1 MTVATIIARARQL
14 AEIEGAAYFS
24 TAEEYAS
31 LNESYRDVYEKI
43 LDSDDD
49 YFLED
54 WAFAMAALTPDP
66 IQARAFTIA
75 LPVDFYRLRVLQYQS
90 GQTFRTIYKF
100 APQEEPQSGV
110 SPSYRLRGE
119 YLKLILPALG
129 SFTNFRGYYYPVP
142 TVYTLGTEDITFPPQ
157 LRPEILAYQIAI
169 DARRKQQGDYAQ
181 LAERRDEIF
190 AGFVEAIGKRDNWQ
204 AETVNN
210 VYNSTDS
217 PWR

>member
-1 MTVATIIARARQL
+1 MTVTEIITRAREL
-14 AEIEGAAYFS
+14 AEIEGADFFS
-24 TAEEYAS
+24 SSEELSS

-43 LDSDDD
+43 LNSNDD
-49 YFLED
+49 YFLEEWD
-54 WAFAMAALTPDP
+54 FDMAALTPDP
-66 IQARAFTIA
+66 IQVRAYTID
-75 LPVDFYRLRVLQYQS
+75 LPIDFYRLRVLQYQS
-90 GQTFRTIYKF
+90 GQTFRTIFKF

-157 LRPEILAYQIAI
+157 LRPEIIAYQIAI

-204 AETVNN
+204 NETVNN